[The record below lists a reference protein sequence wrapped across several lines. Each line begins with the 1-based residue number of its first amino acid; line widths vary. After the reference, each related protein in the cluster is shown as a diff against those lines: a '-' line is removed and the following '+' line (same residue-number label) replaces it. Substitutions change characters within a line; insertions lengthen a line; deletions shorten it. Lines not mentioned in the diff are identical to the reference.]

1 MASKGCVGWRKKF
14 GGGQNEMYLLSFEGT
29 TDMGVLERKG
39 VINEVGTT
47 SVETEKSRT
56 GEISGKFLTAA
67 KDGQFMN
74 ASHQMKNLIIIH

>member
-1 MASKGCVGWRKKF
+1 M
-14 GGGQNEMYLLSFEGT
+14 
-29 TDMGVLERKG
+29 
-39 VINEVGTT
+39 INEVDTT

-74 ASHQMKNLIIIH
+74 ASR